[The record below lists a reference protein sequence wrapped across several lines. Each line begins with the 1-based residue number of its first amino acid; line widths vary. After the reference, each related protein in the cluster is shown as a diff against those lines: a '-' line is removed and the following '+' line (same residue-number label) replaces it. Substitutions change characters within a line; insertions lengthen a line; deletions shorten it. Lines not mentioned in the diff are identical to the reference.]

1 MIVKL
6 SRLFI
11 LLVVIFV
18 ASITL
23 PHYYK
28 ISFGNRIVTPMIN
41 YSPVTEDFLI
51 SEYGNKKFFWKDRQG
66 NTYSHSEA
74 DKLMPLANYR
84 VLLGKGIMPD
94 SIQGIKID
102 IDTLRVN
109 NLFTRLRPKEIDA
122 PGINMFPLFESKPP
136 RFKLTMPTNY
146 FGVNNRMEFIDAES
160 NKVVE
165 QLTASFT
172 NALTDIGF
180 AFPGKK
186 FFGNP
191 TTRKAFD
198 EGYFI
203 IDALGKLFHVKKING
218 QPYCKN
224 ISLPDDFAVR
234 HMIVYE
240 NSLREFYGLIV
251 NDNNEIFLLLYDQY
265 KLKKL
270 PVESY
275 DALNDQMIFRGN
287 IFYRQVNV
295 VKDSKIK
302 TFVMD
307 RNYETVAFYEDDIPK
322 RYSATAAM
330 IQKVLFPF
338 TLSLS
343 KSTSYFVGFHFS
355 TYSCIAL
362 ILNILLMAA
371 LLFFKRYRTK
381 SVLNKWYD
389 FAIVLVTGIYGFI
402 AVLVYENTDL

>member
-23 PHYYK
+23 PHLYK

-51 SEYGNKKFFWKDRQG
+51 SEYGTKKFFWKDRHS

-94 SIQGIKID
+94 SIQGVKID
-102 IDTLRVN
+102 IDTLRIN
-109 NLFTRLRPKEIDA
+109 NLFTRLRPKNIDA
-122 PGINMFPLFESKPP
+122 PRIDMFPLFESKPP

-146 FGVNNRMEFIDAES
+146 FGVNDRMEFIDAES
-160 NKVVE
+160 NKVEE
-165 QLTASFT
+165 QLTESFT
-172 NALTDIGF
+172 NALTEIDF

-203 IDALGKLFHVKKING
+203 IDALGKLFHIKKIHG
-218 QPYCKN
+218 QPFCKN
-224 ISLPDDFAVR
+224 IHLPDAFRVR

-240 NSLREFYGLIV
+240 NALREFYGVIV
-251 NDNNEIFLLLYDQY
+251 NENNEIFLLLYDQY
-265 KLKKL
+265 KLQKL
-270 PVESY
+270 PIDSY
-275 DALNDQMIFRGN
+275 DALNDQLIFRGN
-287 IFYRQVNV
+287 IFYRQVNI
-295 VKDSKIK
+295 VKDRKIK

-307 RNYETVAFYEDDIPK
+307 RKYDTVAFYEDDIPQ
-322 RYSATAAM
+322 RYSTTTEM

-355 TYSCIAL
+355 NYSFIAL
-362 ILNILLMAA
+362 FLNIVLMAV
-371 LLFFKRYRTK
+371 LLFFKHLRTK

-389 FAIVLVTGIYGFI
+389 FVIVLVTGIYGFI